1 MGAEM
6 ADTALAPRTT
16 AGTRPRTSRAAHVL
30 GRAGGAVVDQVLS
43 SGTQLLLIVLVAR
56 QADPTTFGAVSLA
69 LLTSGVLLGVV
80 RAGVGEVT
88 LLRCRANPSAAW
100 SEGRRGLFL
109 ALLAG
114 AVVALGLAAASVVV
128 GGQVGHFLLVMAIA
142 PLLVYPQ
149 DILRY
154 VAYGAGRVQDAIV
167 GDATWLVVQVAV
179 SAAVIA
185 TGDATPTRL
194 VLAWIAGAGAGA
206 LALALPRRLWPRP
219 FAVSHWWAQERARAG
234 GFLADF
240 LVSSGLWQGAF
251 LLLGVLMSLEE
262 LGALRVAIVSVSPLS
277 NLLAGVRALSLAYLA
292 GLRAHP
298 ARAGRR
304 AAQIGLALAGA
315 AAVYGAG
322 LMLLPDAWG
331 SELFGETWT
340 EAASLV
346 GIVAVAEVIRL
357 PTFAA
362 IDLVKAL
369 GRPGDLVRARLTGGV
384 GVVTG
389 LLVGAALAGPRGAAV
404 GTAIGYAW
412 NELIWWRQGHSSL
425 GLRPAGG

>member
-1 MGAEM
+1 MP
-6 ADTALAPRTT
+6 DTALAPRETPG
-16 AGTRPRTSRAAHVL
+16 ARPRTSRAAHVV
-30 GRAGGAVVDQVLS
+30 GRASGAVVDQVLS

-56 QADPTTFGAVSLA
+56 QTDPTTFGAVSLA
-69 LLTSGVLLGVV
+69 LLTSSVLLGVV

-88 LLRCRANPSAAW
+88 LLRCRASPSAAS

-109 ALLAG
+109 ALVAG
-114 AVVALGLAAASVVV
+114 TVATLGLAAASVVV
-128 GGQVGHFLLVMAIA
+128 GGQVGQFLLVMALA
-142 PLLVYPQ
+142 PLLVYSQ
-149 DILRY
+149 DVLRY
-154 VAYGAGRVQDAIV
+154 VAYGAGRVRDAIV

-179 SAAVIA
+179 SGAVIA
-185 TGDATPTRL
+185 TGNATPTRL

-206 LALALPRRLWPRP
+206 IALALPRRLWPRP
-219 FAVSHWWAQERARAG
+219 VAISRWWAEDGPRAS

-251 LLLGVLMSLEE
+251 LLLGLLMSLEE
-262 LGALRVAIVSVSPLS
+262 LGALRVAIVSVSPLG

-298 ARAGRR
+298 VRARRR
-304 AAQIGLALAGA
+304 AMQIALALAA
-315 AAVYGAG
+315 AAALYGAG
-322 LMLLPDAWG
+322 LVLLPDAWG
-331 SELFGETWT
+331 SQLFGETWT
-340 EAASLV
+340 EAAALV

-369 GRPGDLVRARLTGGV
+369 GRPVDLVRARLTGSA

-389 LLVGAALAGPRGAAV
+389 LLVGAVIAGPRGAAM
-404 GTAIGYAW
+404 GTAIGYMW
-412 NELIWWRQGHSSL
+412 NEAIWWRQGRAV
-425 GLRPAGG
+425 GLRHAED